1 MSGTVKTEA
10 DATISV
16 SSSPMRGARYACT
29 AATPPA
35 LTDAGPAFA
44 EPDEA
49 PDYADQATAQLA
61 EQAQPLLD
69 DWLARIRQRL
79 ARAGDLQQ
87 LQDDLLSEFA
97 ELDETA
103 LAGVMALAF
112 ACADLAG
119 RAEVQDGQ

>member
-1 MSGTVKTEA
+1 MTH
-10 DATISV
+10 
-16 SSSPMRGARYACT
+16 
-29 AATPPA
+29 PA
-35 LTDAGPAFA
+35 PLLDI
-44 EPDEA
+44 
-49 PDYADQATAQLA
+49 
-61 EQAQPLLD
+61 QPLLD